1 VLAVVA
7 ALATSLHRDGH
18 TWGDD
23 FTLYLRQA
31 KGLVDGNVGQVIA
44 DNHFNVD
51 NVCWENDY
59 PHSDSSWPDSP
70 EHLEQLFAGIDDA
83 TVDRLIDA
91 LDGLCQAPLERVEL
105 DLSAVGYLGSAGVR
119 ALAQAADN
127 PAGVPVQVVGA
138 SDIVR
143 RVLALTGVDRLLA
156 AGPSVSGSR

>member
-1 VLAVVA
+1 MPGTGRREFWKVELSDVAMNGEPVRVLTALRGPVARVGVV
-7 ALATSLHRDGH
+7 G
-18 TWGDD
+18 
-23 FTLYLRQA
+23 
-31 KGLVDGNVGQVIA
+31 
-44 DNHFNVD
+44 
-51 NVCWENDY
+51 E
-59 PHSDSSWPDSP
+59 
-70 EHLEQLFAGIDDA
+70 IDDA

-91 LDGLCQAPLERVEL
+91 LDGLCQPPLERVEL

-156 AGPSVSGSR
+156 PGPSASGSR